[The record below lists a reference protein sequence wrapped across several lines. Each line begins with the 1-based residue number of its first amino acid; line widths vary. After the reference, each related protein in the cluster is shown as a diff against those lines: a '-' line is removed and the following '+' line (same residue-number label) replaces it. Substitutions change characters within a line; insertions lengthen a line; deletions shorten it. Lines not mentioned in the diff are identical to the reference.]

1 LSNLAD
7 HANRYGIAWPS
18 VDTIGE
24 EESLSRRAVQQALR
38 TLEARGEI
46 VRVSG
51 AKGGRNKTTR
61 YEVLPGKGA
70 PDAPRA
76 PRQTAQSTSERAQSD
91 PQRAHFEREKG
102 DEAAPEQSSVTARER
117 SLQHPHVGEGE
128 LATGI
133 IEHFNLTAGAN
144 YSVAAYGG
152 MVAARVREHP
162 ELTLEDHRRVI
173 GLNLGAPWW
182 DGPPSP
188 RVIYRD
194 AAAFESALH
203 CDGTP
208 RVELSETD
216 KVSASIRELKRI
228 ADGGDDE
235 FVEGSAEEVGRPL
248 ALTG

>member
-1 LSNLAD
+1 MCIHKFRAARGTKTKGATRQVLSNLAD

-102 DEAAPEQSSVTARER
+102 DEAAPRT
-117 SLQHPHVGEGE
+117 
-128 LATGI
+128 
-133 IEHFNLTAGAN
+133 
-144 YSVAAYGG
+144 
-152 MVAARVREHP
+152 
-162 ELTLEDHRRVI
+162 VI
-173 GLNLGAPWW
+173 CNRQRTI
-182 DGPPSP
+182 PP
-188 RVIYRD
+188 
-194 AAAFESALH
+194 
-203 CDGTP
+203 TP
-208 RVELSETD
+208 TC
-216 KVSASIRELKRI
+216 
-228 ADGGDDE
+228 G
-235 FVEGSAEEVGRPL
+235 
-248 ALTG
+248 